1 MIFIFYLDQ
10 VDYDGY
16 CLEYCQGVYKDQ
28 TGNIPIDVLQRMYV
42 NSFTKD
48 VQLSDNSTLKEL
60 LWYGGEYSPC
70 KTTPE
75 APISQL

>member
-16 CLEYCQGVYKDQ
+16 CLEYYQGVYIYQ
-28 TGNIPIDVLQRMYV
+28 TRIISRRNV

-48 VQLSDNSTLKEL
+48 VQLTEKYFNSEGINLIIIEV
-60 LWYGGEYSPC
+60 EYSPC

-75 APISQL
+75 VPISQL